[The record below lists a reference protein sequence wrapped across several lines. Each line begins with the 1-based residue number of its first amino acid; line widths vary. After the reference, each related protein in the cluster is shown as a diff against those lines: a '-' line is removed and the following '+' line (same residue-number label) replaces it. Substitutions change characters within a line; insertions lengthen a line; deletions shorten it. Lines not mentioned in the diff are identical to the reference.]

1 MVKHEPALM
10 AFIVRK
16 QMRLIMYVLR
26 WQQMSAMPKTLGKA
40 GKTKSILLSFPTL
53 PSVEEEALGK
63 EFFLNFFLCRVFC
76 SGAPER
82 YAEGHSAKRFSKKN
96 FFLCRV
102 PGL

>member
-1 MVKHEPALM
+1 MRQKGGNDAMLTNWYIHLMVKHGPALM

-40 GKTKSILLSFPTL
+40 GKTKSILVSFPTL

-63 EFFLNFFLCRVFC
+63 EFF
-76 SGAPER
+76 
-82 YAEGHSAKRFSKKN
+82 
-96 FFLCRV
+96 
-102 PGL
+102 